1 MNKKDNNMYHKI
13 FKYLTMALVVFA
25 SVKYI
30 PDNLVEMKELLMI
43 SAITSI
49 TFAILDMVSP
59 SINVKSPTVNA
70 EHN

>member
-1 MNKKDNNMYHKI
+1 MNKKYNNMYHKI
-13 FKYLTMALVVFA
+13 FKYLIIALVVFA

-30 PDNLVEMKELLMI
+30 PDNLVVMKELLMI

-59 SINVKSPTVNA
+59 SINVTSAINA
-70 EHN
+70 EHK